1 MYNILYKYKR
11 CCLYLHEADEK
22 QIVNKCEK
30 NDERGRKCEKT
41 MREAENVRKTMRE
54 AENVK
59 KTMREAEN
67 VK

>member
-41 MREAENVRKTMRE
+41 MREAENVKKNDERGRKCEIKRK
-54 AENVK
+54 N
-59 KTMREAEN
+59 
-67 VK
+67 